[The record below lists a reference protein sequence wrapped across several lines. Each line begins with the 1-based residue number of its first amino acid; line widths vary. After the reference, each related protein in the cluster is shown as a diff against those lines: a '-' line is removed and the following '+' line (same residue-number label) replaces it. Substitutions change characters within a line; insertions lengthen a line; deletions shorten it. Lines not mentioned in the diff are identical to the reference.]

1 MALKMAA
8 GLAQELGEAVDR
20 REAWGMTLS
29 SGLVLPGKVCKVDRV
44 ALSDSRGIPIGP
56 YTGPSDPPVSP
67 RNPTWEPNTQ
77 VEGLW
82 AETPLPTWLT
92 LASLCTDVRE
102 LARALHAARRLCLLD
117 PPSSSSARPP
127 IPIPSITPPRLQPT
141 QPPRLGRR
149 PLPQLPLF
157 VLLLLNLGV
166 QGRDALFALLQH
178 GLLPGKRQGSHH
190 AFCIISP

>member
-1 MALKMAA
+1 
-8 GLAQELGEAVDR
+8 
-20 REAWGMTLS
+20 MTRS
-29 SGLVLPGKVCKVDRV
+29 SGLVLPGRVCKVDRV

-67 RNPTWEPNTQ
+67 RNPTWEPHTQ

-82 AETPLPTWLT
+82 AETPPPRPGSHWRLYAQTSGSWPVLFTLPSAFASSTLQASAQPGLQPPP
-92 LASLCTDVRE
+92 LAS
-102 LARALHAARRLCLLD
+102 
-117 PPSSSSARPP
+117 PPPCS
-127 IPIPSITPPRLQPT
+127 QPA

-157 VLLLLNLGV
+157 VLLLLDLGV